1 MKKLALVLAVLM
13 LAVACVVPVAA
24 ADAETKTISFGVR
37 SEEEAAYLDESDSSE
52 EINVEG
58 FDQRIAKEDTPAIY
72 KFNIG
77 KGVTSASVVIPVCY
91 KFEVFASVDGEN
103 WTSVYDWKKYEEACN
118 ASDTDMMFYKEWGP
132 LTDKEAI
139 DLSSVVKAD
148 VETLYIKLQN
158 LDGDNATIYCTEEAR
173 SVALRYYN
181 AQLNRLN
188 QKKPDGSDWGNTD
201 EHDEFTFDG
210 KFTLTYTVASQSG
223 ETEPVAPPQTAD
235 FTAAV
240 VAAAVVALGAAIV
253 VAKKKH

>member
-13 LAVACVVPVAA
+13 LAVACVVPAAA

-103 WTSVYDWKKYEEACN
+103 
-118 ASDTDMMFYKEWGP
+118 
-132 LTDKEAI
+132 
-139 DLSSVVKAD
+139 
-148 VETLYIKLQN
+148 
-158 LDGDNATIYCTEEAR
+158 
-173 SVALRYYN
+173 
-181 AQLNRLN
+181 
-188 QKKPDGSDWGNTD
+188 
-201 EHDEFTFDG
+201 
-210 KFTLTYTVASQSG
+210 
-223 ETEPVAPPQTAD
+223 
-235 FTAAV
+235 
-240 VAAAVVALGAAIV
+240 
-253 VAKKKH
+253 